1 MLVLSRK
8 KNESIIIAGNIE
20 IKIIE
25 AEDGKVKIGIEAP
38 KNIEIH
44 RKEVFDLITEQNKA
58 ASSSKLQIGDIK
70 NANLTNVKE
79 YKKSVNIKD
88 KELL

>member
-8 KNESIIIAGNIE
+8 KNESIIINGNIE

-38 KNIEIH
+38 RDIIIH
-44 RKEVFDLITEQNKA
+44 RKEVFDQIAEQNKA
-58 ASSSKLQIGDIK
+58 ASASKVKLDDLK
-70 NANLTNVKE
+70 STNLSKVKS
-79 YKKSVNIKD
+79 YKKNVNIKN
-88 KELL
+88 KKLL